1 MSISGSDIQKLA
13 SLARINISPEEEA
26 TFAAEIDSILGY
38 VDQLNTISGTEVGAP
53 TAPFHRN
60 QLREDVSHTQT
71 NPDPTVLVEV
81 APASL
86 NGLFKVKKILN

>member
-71 NPDPTVLVEV
+71 NPDPTVLVEA